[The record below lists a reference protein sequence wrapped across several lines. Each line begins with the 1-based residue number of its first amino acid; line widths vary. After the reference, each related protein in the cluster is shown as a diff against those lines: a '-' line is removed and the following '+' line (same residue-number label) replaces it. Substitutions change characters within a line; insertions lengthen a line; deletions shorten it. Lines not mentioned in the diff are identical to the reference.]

1 MYEASISTELFQCH
15 TFVAIDMSS
24 STTQRPSVISMLVFA
39 WKRPECNHSFMD
51 CLVTDLHPTVLYTC
65 CDCCLSSC
73 VAVAVTVAVVVDALV
88 GFVEAVFYRVFFTSI
103 KPDDKNPNSVRR
115 RCYARSFRREFLSR
129 PNVCHSIGIITLTS
143 TLL

>member
-1 MYEASISTELFQCH
+1 MYEATISAELFQCR
-15 TFVAIDMSS
+15 TAVAIDMSS

-51 CLVTDLHPTVLYTC
+51 CLTGGAVVTGLHPTVLYTC

-88 GFVEAVFYRVFFTSI
+88 VGFVAGGS
-103 KPDDKNPNSVRR
+103 
-115 RCYARSFRREFLSR
+115 FLS
-129 PNVCHSIGIITLTS
+129 GAF
-143 TLL
+143 LLVSQMQ